1 MSGREEPPTGPST
14 FMNESDLPWQMGKLS
29 LGPPGWQMAGLGFGL
44 GPLAACWPCWEEP
57 GHDGTLGLASLKLLY
72 VRLKLER
79 SNEIGRSEVS
89 AGRSLVVVSDGNIDA
104 DTVNLTCLDR
114 CS

>member
-1 MSGREEPPTGPST
+1 MSGHEEPPTGPST

-57 GHDGTLGLASLKLLY
+57 GHDGSLEPVCRAWKASWRRRGWCWEEGIGGLSVLGRVCLGKSYTAEPLPSHGSLGL
-72 VRLKLER
+72 R
-79 SNEIGRSEVS
+79 
-89 AGRSLVVVSDGNIDA
+89 
-104 DTVNLTCLDR
+104 
-114 CS
+114 